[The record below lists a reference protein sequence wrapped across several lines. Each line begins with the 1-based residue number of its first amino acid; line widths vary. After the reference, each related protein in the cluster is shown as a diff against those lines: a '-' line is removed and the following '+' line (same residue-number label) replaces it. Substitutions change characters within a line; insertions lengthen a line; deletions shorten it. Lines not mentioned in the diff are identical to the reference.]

1 MGVSVPVSAHACMLP
16 SVTPPAAVP
25 APDELVDRAVALTKR
40 RPRLLLGLAGAPA
53 AGKSTL
59 ATWLVDRLN
68 ARRLPAVGV
77 PMDGFH
83 LADAALDALGRR
95 DRKGAVDTFDGHGYL
110 ALLRRLRAEQET
122 TVYAPAFERDL
133 EQPVAGSIAVPP
145 GTRVVVSEGNYLL
158 LGEPPWPAVWAEF
171 DEVWFVGLDDDTRRA
186 RLLDRHVR
194 YGKAPDAARSW
205 VEAVDEPN
213 ARLIEA
219 SAGRAD
225 LRVDLTGADLRD
237 HAADDTS
244 AR

>member
-1 MGVSVPVSAHACMLP
+1 MLP
-16 SVTPPAAVP
+16 CVTPPAP
-25 APDELVDRAVALTKR
+25 PPDLDDLVKRVAALAKR
-40 RPRLLLGLAGAPA
+40 RPRVLLGIAGAPA

-59 ATWLVDRLN
+59 ADWLVDRLN
-68 ARRLPAVGV
+68 TRRLPAVGV

-158 LGEPPWPAVWAEF
+158 LEEPPWSSVWAEF
-171 DEVWFVGLDDDTRRA
+171 DEVWFVGLDDDVRRA
-186 RLLDRHVR
+186 RLLERHVR
-194 YGKAPDAARSW
+194 FGKSPDAARAW
-205 VEAVDEPN
+205 VDAVDEPN
-213 ARLIEA
+213 ARLITA
-219 SAGRAD
+219 TAGRAD
-225 LRVDLTGADLRD
+225 LRVDLTGTDLRD
-237 HAADDTS
+237 RSGDDTS

>member
-1 MGVSVPVSAHACMLP
+1 MTPSAA
-16 SVTPPAAVP
+16 SP
-25 APDELVDRAVALTKR
+25 APDDLVDRVVALAKR
-40 RPRLLLGLAGAPA
+40 RPRLLLGIAGAPA

-59 ATWLVDRLN
+59 ANWLVDRLN

-83 LADAALDALGRR
+83 LADAVLDALGRR
-95 DRKGAVDTFDGHGYL
+95 DRKGAADTFDGHGYL

-158 LGEPPWPAVWAEF
+158 LPEPPWPTVWAEF
-171 DEVWFVGLDDDTRRA
+171 DEVWYVGLDDDTRRA

-194 YGKAPDAARSW
+194 FGKAPDAARAW
-205 VEAVDEPN
+205 VDAVDEPN
-213 ARLIEA
+213 ARLVAATAE
-219 SAGRAD
+219 RAD
-225 LRVDLTGADLRD
+225 LRLDVSGADLRG
-237 HAADDTS
+237 
-244 AR
+244 

>member
-1 MGVSVPVSAHACMLP
+1 M
-16 SVTPPAAVP
+16 TPREEPP
-25 APDELVDRAVALTKR
+25 TPDELVARVAALARR
-40 RPRLLLGLAGAPA
+40 RPRVVLGLAGAPA

-59 ATWLVDRLN
+59 AAWLVARLN

-110 ALLRRLRAEQET
+110 ALLRRLRTEQET

-158 LGEPPWPAVWAEF
+158 LAEPPWPEVWAAF
-171 DEVWFVGLDDDTRRA
+171 DEVWFVGLDDATRRA

-194 YGKAPDAARSW
+194 FGKAPDAARAW
-205 VEAVDEPN
+205 VDTVDEPN
-213 ARLIEA
+213 ARLIA
-219 SAGRAD
+219 ATADRAD
-225 LRVDLTGADLRD
+225 LRVDVSGTDLRPG
-237 HAADDTS
+237 
-244 AR
+244 

>member
-1 MGVSVPVSAHACMLP
+1 M
-16 SVTPPAAVP
+16 PPPPPPPDLDALVARAA
-25 APDELVDRAVALTKR
+25 ALTKR
-40 RPRLLLGLAGAPA
+40 RPRVLLGIAGAPA

-59 ATWLVDRLN
+59 AAWLVDRLN
-68 ARRLPAVGV
+68 ARKLPAVGV

-95 DRKGAVDTFDGHGYL
+95 DRKGAVDTFDGYGYL

-158 LGEPPWPAVWAEF
+158 LEEPPWPEVWAAF
-171 DEVWFVGLDDDTRRA
+171 DEVWYVGLDDAPRRE

-194 YGKAPDAARSW
+194 FGKSPDAARAW
-205 VEAVDEPN
+205 VDAVDEPN

-219 SAGRAD
+219 AAGRAD
-225 LRVDLTGADLRD
+225 LSVDVSGCDLR
-237 HAADDTS
+237 T
-244 AR
+244 

>member
-1 MGVSVPVSAHACMLP
+1 MLP
-16 SVTPPAAVP
+16 CMT
-25 APDELVDRAVALTKR
+25 APDPADLLKRVAALVKR
-40 RPRLLLGLAGAPA
+40 RPRVLLGIAGAPA

-59 ATWLVDRLN
+59 ASWLTDRLT
-68 ARRLPAVGV
+68 ARGLPTVGV

-145 GTRVVVSEGNYLL
+145 GTRIVISEGNYLL
-158 LGEPPWPAVWAEF
+158 LEEPPWPEVWGAF
-171 DEVWFVGLDDDTRRA
+171 DEVWYVGLDDATRRA

-194 YGKAPDAARSW
+194 FGKTPDAARSW

-213 ARLIEA
+213 AQLIA
-219 SAGRAD
+219 ATSGRAD
-225 LRVDLTGADLRD
+225 LCIDTTSLDLR
-237 HAADDTS
+237 AG
-244 AR
+244 